1 MPLHTVIEPVHY
13 QTTIN
18 KTPTTVELPFTCAK
32 YRTLARVVDF
42 HPATLQDFAVR
53 RYVSE
58 YDILSDNEDSS
69 GDSDSSESSARS
81 HTHRRH
87 VWEWRFALKLQEP
100 TSPLEPPKASKK
112 PATAWVLVDNMDA
125 QLLTGLDADDL
136 HAADGAPLLVAFRE
150 RMFQLWGN
158 LEELK
163 SSIETQRRKHARNP
177 LRAPPPADSSGAED
191 NGGGGDGEAER
202 AARARA
208 PSSSQLS
215 NKPFECC
222 IQQYGVQVAA
232 EKSDE
237 EEGEEAS
244 EEKRWA
250 RMFGLFGTKI
260 VSD

>member
-1 MPLHTVIEPVHY
+1 MPLHTIVEPVYY

-18 KTPTTVELPFTCAK
+18 KAPTTVELPFTCAK

-42 HPATLQDFAVR
+42 HPATLKDFAVR
-53 RYVSE
+53 RCVTE

-69 GDSDSSESSARS
+69 GASDSSESSAGS
-81 HTHRRH
+81 HTGCRH

-125 QLLTGLDADDL
+125 QLLTGLDAGDL
-136 HAADGAPLLVAFRE
+136 HAADGEPLLVDFRE

-158 LEELK
+158 LEERK
-163 SSIETQRRKHARNP
+163 SSLEAQRRKHARNP
-177 LRAPPPADSSGAED
+177 LRAPPADSSGAED
-191 NGGGGDGEAER
+191 NGGGGDDEAEG
-202 AARARA
+202 AAHVRA

-222 IQQYGVQVAA
+222 IRQYGVQVAA
-232 EKSDE
+232 EKSYE
-237 EEGEEAS
+237 EDGEEAS
-244 EEKRWA
+244 EGRRWA
-250 RMFGLFGTKI
+250 RMFALFGTKI